1 MNLILLSWSR
11 IMSEL
16 FMETYLHKSIK
27 ILQFL
32 SLGKMFNITSNYLAF
47 STINHPH
54 AESCI

>member
-11 IMSEL
+11 IMIEL

-32 SLGKMFNITSNYLAF
+32 SLGKMFNITSNHLAF
-47 STINHPH
+47 STINQPH